1 MSMGIVEERGKSYGN
16 GDANLTRIAA
26 LWSAYLG
33 VDITPRD
40 VCWLMVLLKS
50 SRARQDP
57 TNPDNT
63 LDGRGYLELAERFRP

>member
-1 MSMGIVEERGKSYGN
+1 MSMGIVEERGRSYGN
-16 GDANLTRIAA
+16 GDANLTRIAN

-33 VDITPRD
+33 VPVTAQD

-57 TNPDNT
+57 GNPDNT